1 MHINNLGNDKFLFYI
16 DDNCI
21 KKTSFKESF
30 LVNFGNN
37 FCNICKS
44 KQKDVNYNMYSIITV
59 ACSVKYFII
68 LIFVIY

>member
-1 MHINNLGNDKFLFYI
+1 MVFCGRNNLFLLFYVHINNLGNDKFLFYI
-16 DDNCI
+16 DDNFI

-44 KQKDVNYNMYSIITV
+44 K
-59 ACSVKYFII
+59 
-68 LIFVIY
+68 